1 MCKNTKNRG
10 KKEENEHRKQS
21 KRIGDKSIEYEGEKM
36 IFSHVKNKCP
46 LCGTKGKLIL
56 KKYNVRSCQVCG
68 TVYNEFGIIL
78 MNENIGEVNENN

>member
-1 MCKNTKNRG
+1 
-10 KKEENEHRKQS
+10 
-21 KRIGDKSIEYEGEKM
+21 M

-46 LCGTKGKLIL
+46 LCGTKGKLIT
-56 KKYNVRSCQVCG
+56 KRYNIRSCQVCG